1 MTKVKALLAT
11 AVLVVLAA
19 LFGAG
24 VSATSAVAEPRAVSS
39 NTLTGTWNVTVNRP
53 APLPALK
60 SVQVFTSGGA
70 MIEMANESQASRTAQ
85 YGAWERID
93 GRLYAVSGLFYRFD
107 PQGKFAGTTKIN
119 RTVELGPD
127 GNTIQYISRV
137 SVYDA
142 SDHLVQNVVAKAS
155 GVRMPVERIS
165 DVP

>member
-24 VSATSAVAEPRAVSS
+24 VIATSAVAEAAAASS
-39 NTLTGTWNVTVNRP
+39 NTLTGMERHPIGSAPSRPSRSRSFGGQAAHGERVRQAHGPVRRLGANRRP
-53 APLPALK
+53 TQCSRAL
-60 SVQVFTSGGA
+60 FTAS
-70 MIEMANESQASRTAQ
+70 IPRESSRRHRRST
-85 YGAWERID
+85 
-93 GRLYAVSGLFYRFD
+93 
-107 PQGKFAGTTKIN
+107 
-119 RTVELGPD
+119 GPSSWVCR
-127 GNTIQYISRV
+127 NKPYISRV

>member
-1 MTKVKALLAT
+1 
-11 AVLVVLAA
+11 
-19 LFGAG
+19 
-24 VSATSAVAEPRAVSS
+24 
-39 NTLTGTWNVTVNRP
+39 
-53 APLPALK
+53 
-60 SVQVFTSGGA
+60 

-93 GRLYAVSGLFYRFD
+93 GGLYAVSGLFYRFD